1 MQVQLPAAAD
11 PSAPTPEGPGAGQ
24 SPPPRPTRA
33 QIDLDALA
41 HNLSVLRQVAH
52 GSRVFAVVKA
62 DAYGH
67 GLVPVAKR
75 LERERV
81 DGLCV
86 ALAEEGL
93 TLRAAGVTTPI
104 LVLNGAY
111 GDAHARVVAAHLLPT
126 VYSLDQIR
134 AFDRVAVGTPVGVH
148 LKVDTGMARLGVPL
162 DELGAVLDGLEH
174 MRGVRID
181 GVMTHLSSADTDA
194 RATEEQ
200 LERFAAAVAMVR
212 DRGHRPRLVHAA
224 NSAGTYGYPH
234 AREDLVRAGISL
246 YGVTPEH
253 PEGGPMRVDAPALR
267 PVMSVHTEVMALRTL
282 PPGAPVGYDQTFR
295 ARRTT
300 RVATVP
306 IGYGDGLMRAAS
318 NRGAMLVGERVCP
331 IIGRISMDLTTLDV
345 TEVESC
351 RVGDPVVL
359 LGSQGGASLDAT
371 DLARACDTIA
381 YEVLTSI
388 SPRVPRNY

>member
-1 MQVQLPAAAD
+1 MQVQLPAATD
-11 PSAPTPEGPGAGQ
+11 PSRSTPERPGAGQ

-41 HNLSVLRQVAH
+41 HNLSVLRRVAH
-52 GSRVFAVVKA
+52 GSRVYAVVKA

-75 LERERV
+75 LERERA

-93 TLRAAGVTTPI
+93 TLRAAGVTTPV

-111 GDAHARVVAAHLLPT
+111 GDAHARVVAAHLMPT

-134 AFDRVAVGTPVGVH
+134 AFDRVAVGSPVGVH

-162 DELGAVLDGLEH
+162 DELAGVLDGLEH

-194 RATEEQ
+194 RATEQQ

-224 NSAGTYGYPH
+224 NSAGTYGYPQ

-253 PEGGPMRVDAPALR
+253 PDGGPMRVDAPALR
-267 PVMSVHTEVMALRTL
+267 PVMSVYTEVMALRTL
-282 PPGAPVGYDQTFR
+282 PPDSPVGYDQTFR
-295 ARRTT
+295 TQRTT

-318 NRGAMLVGERVCP
+318 NRGAMLVGGRVCP

-345 TEVESC
+345 TDVESC
-351 RVGDPVVL
+351 RVGDPAVL
-359 LGSQGGASLDAT
+359 LGSQGDARLEAT